1 MRTLVRENIKNLKA
15 YSSARDEFYG
25 DAKVFLDANESPNG
39 ELNRYPDPY
48 QRELKKLIAAE
59 KNISEKNILLGNGS
73 DEIIDLVIRT
83 FCEPQKDKITIL
95 PPTYGMYKV
104 CADINNVEIA
114 RINLTQNFELNTDEI
129 VKNPTKILF
138 ICSPNNPTGNPFE
151 LNELEEIVSSY
162 NGIVFIDEAY
172 VDFCLEFS
180 AVDLIKKY
188 SNVIVS
194 QTFSKARG
202 MAGIRLG
209 MCFASEEIIT
219 ILNKVKPPYNVNQL
233 TQNVAL
239 ESFSN
244 KENYLQKVN
253 LIKSRRAALVTE
265 LNSKNFIKKV
275 YKSESNFLLIKV
287 SDAKMLYDYLLE
299 NGVVVRNRSNQVNC
313 ENCLRITIG
322 TKSEN
327 ELLINLL
334 NKFES

>member
-172 VDFCLEFS
+172 VDFCLEYS

>member
-129 VKNPTKILF
+129 VKNPTKILLSIF
-138 ICSPNNPTGNPFE
+138 
-151 LNELEEIVSSY
+151 
-162 NGIVFIDEAY
+162 
-172 VDFCLEFS
+172 
-180 AVDLIKKY
+180 
-188 SNVIVS
+188 
-194 QTFSKARG
+194 
-202 MAGIRLG
+202 
-209 MCFASEEIIT
+209 
-219 ILNKVKPPYNVNQL
+219 
-233 TQNVAL
+233 
-239 ESFSN
+239 
-244 KENYLQKVN
+244 
-253 LIKSRRAALVTE
+253 
-265 LNSKNFIKKV
+265 
-275 YKSESNFLLIKV
+275 
-287 SDAKMLYDYLLE
+287 
-299 NGVVVRNRSNQVNC
+299 
-313 ENCLRITIG
+313 
-322 TKSEN
+322 
-327 ELLINLL
+327 
-334 NKFES
+334 

>member
-1 MRTLVRENIKNLKA
+1 MKALVRENIQNLKA

-48 QRELKKLIAAE
+48 QRELKCLIAAE

-73 DEIIDLVIRT
+73 DEVIDLVIRT
-83 FCEPQKDKITIL
+83 FCEPQKDSITIL

-104 CADINNVEIA
+104 CADINNVEIKE
-114 RINLTQNFELNTDEI
+114 INLTASFNLNAQEI
-129 VKNPTKILF
+129 LNNPTKILF

-151 LNELEEIVSSY
+151 LNVLEKIVSSY
-162 NGIVFIDEAY
+162 KGIVFIDEAY
-172 VDFCLEFS
+172 VDFCLEYS
-180 AVDLIKKY
+180 SIDLIKKY
-188 SNVIVS
+188 PNVIVS

-209 MCFASEEIIT
+209 MCFASEEIIAV
-219 ILNKVKPPYNVNQL
+219 LNKVKPPYNVNQL
-233 TQNVAL
+233 TQNVAI
-239 ESFSN
+239 ESFNN
-244 KENYLQKVN
+244 KEDYLQKVN

-287 SDAKMLYDYLLE
+287 SDAKKLYNYLLE
-299 NGVVVRNRSNQVNC
+299 NGLVIRNRSNQVNC
-313 ENCLRITIG
+313 ENCLRITVG